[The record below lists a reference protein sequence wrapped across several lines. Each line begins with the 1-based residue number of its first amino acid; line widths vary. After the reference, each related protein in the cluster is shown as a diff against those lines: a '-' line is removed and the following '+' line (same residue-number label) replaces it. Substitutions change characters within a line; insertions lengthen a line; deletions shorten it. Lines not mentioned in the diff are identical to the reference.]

1 MLKYL
6 HSKSGAQNID
16 GSEKHFFL
24 RFFWLVG
31 GYGIL
36 FMLGLGI
43 FTDHFFSIMIS
54 TILYWMT
61 FVAIIT
67 GRFIDVRF
75 LNGKTDQGEPATL
88 LHWRNYSLKVF
99 AVAALLWLIAFFGHR
114 LVIHLFL
121 GL

>member
-1 MLKYL
+1 MVKKQ
-6 HSKSGAQNID
+6 HPISGTQNID

-24 RFFWLVG
+24 RFFWLFG

-43 FTDHFFSIMIS
+43 FTNHFFSIMIS

-61 FVAIIT
+61 FVAIII
-67 GRFIDVRF
+67 GRFIDVHF
-75 LNGKTDQGEPATL
+75 FNGKTDRDEPATL
-88 LHWRNYSLKVF
+88 MHWRNYSLKVF
-99 AVAALLWLIAFFGHR
+99 AVAALFWLLAFFGRR